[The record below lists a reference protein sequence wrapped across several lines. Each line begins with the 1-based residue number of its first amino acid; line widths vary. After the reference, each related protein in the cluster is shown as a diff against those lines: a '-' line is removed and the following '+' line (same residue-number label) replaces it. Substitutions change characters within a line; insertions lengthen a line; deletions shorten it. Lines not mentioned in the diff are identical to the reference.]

1 MQSQHRST
9 HLLRVMHGDAAV
21 HTLVDAI
28 VCQSGAATALETR
41 RVASIMGVQ
50 EPGRRSGWRCW
61 LPCCQLSRASWRID
75 VCRCRYL
82 ATRLN
87 FSSIAAAAG
96 CGCYPTGTPPQITIV
111 RIWTCLP
118 S

>member
-61 LPCCQLSRASWRID
+61 LPCCHESRQLAH
-75 VCRCRYL
+75 RCLQMQVPRDPTKFFVDCCCCWL
-82 ATRLN
+82 RLLSYRN
-87 FSSIAAAAG
+87 
-96 CGCYPTGTPPQITIV
+96 PP
-111 RIWTCLP
+111 
-118 S
+118 